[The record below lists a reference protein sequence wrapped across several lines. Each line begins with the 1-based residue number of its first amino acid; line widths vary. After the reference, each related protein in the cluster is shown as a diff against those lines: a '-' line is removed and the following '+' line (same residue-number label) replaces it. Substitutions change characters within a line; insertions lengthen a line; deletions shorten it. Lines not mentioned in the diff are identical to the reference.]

1 MGIGPDRVG
10 AGSADHE
17 LQELVD
23 QPVAD
28 PVVVFTVGTDVT
40 LE

>member
-1 MGIGPDRVG
+1 MGIGPNRVRTDP
-10 AGSADHE
+10 SDHE

-23 QPVAD
+23 QQVAD
-28 PVVVFTVGTDVT
+28 PIDVFTVGTDVT